1 MARLNKEALIKR
13 AIDAIVTD
21 GWTVARLDGDGVHP
35 ARFNMEQDGVC
46 HTVRLYIWN
55 LSHGG
60 KSRSE
65 EEFRIQVTGI
75 DQFEPEPNG
84 RTLILGWSEEFGVF
98 AGFDVQHR
106 LGALGTSPSI
116 QINATTL
123 TAAGADGAA
132 KQDKS
137 KGEWALGVR
146 SDKLGR
152 YVQHLAAAHSGD
164 LEPILDPDDR
174 PAADPLAS
182 EITILAN
189 DADSFD
195 LGGAKEAELRAE
207 LIAGVDDVLAALDG
221 GVNDTTPQIGHN
233 QPPGPVED
241 QPVLAPDVEAAAREI
256 RAQLES
262 GEPDPRSVGRAGA
275 FLAWAG
281 KLLDVAKREGAKV
294 LDKGKDM
301 AREYMAK
308 ALWGAAGTLGVTFKE
323 EIVDVLRHL
332 AGSVLNWLQHISIF

>member
-21 GWTVARLDGDGVHP
+21 GWTVTRLAADGVHP

-46 HTVRLYIWN
+46 HPVRLYIWN

-75 DQFEPEPNG
+75 DQFEAEANG

-98 AGFDVQHR
+98 AGFDVHHR

-123 TAAGADGAA
+123 TAAGANGAA

-137 KGEWALGVR
+137 KGEWALGLR

-152 YVQHLAAAHSGD
+152 YVQHLAAAHAGD
-164 LEPILDPDDR
+164 LEPILDADDR

-189 DADSFD
+189 DTGSFN
-195 LGGAKEAELRAE
+195 LGGAEETELRAQI
-207 LIAGVDDVLAALDG
+207 IASVDVVLTALDEG
-221 GVNDTTPQIGHN
+221 MEETTPQIGHN
-233 QPPGPVED
+233 QPPGPIED
-241 QPVLAPDVEAAAREI
+241 QPVLAPSVETAAREI
-256 RAQLES
+256 KAQLGS
-262 GEPDPRSVGRAGA
+262 GEPDPRSVGQAGA

-281 KLLDVAKREGAKV
+281 KLLEAAKREGAKV

-308 ALWGAAGTLGVTFKE
+308 ALWGTTGTIGVMFKE
-323 EIVDVLRHL
+323 EIVGMLRHL
-332 AGSVLNWLQHISIF
+332 ASGILNWLQHISIF

>member
-13 AIDAIVTD
+13 AIDAIVAD
-21 GWTVARLDGDGVHP
+21 GWAVARLGVEGAHP
-35 ARFNMEQDGVC
+35 ARFDMDRGGVC

-75 DQFEPEPNG
+75 DRFEPEANG

-106 LGALGTSPSI
+106 LGPLGSSPSI

-123 TAAGADGAA
+123 KAAGAKGAA

-137 KGEWALGVR
+137 MGEWALGVR

-152 YVQHLAAAHSGD
+152 YVQHLAAVHAGD
-164 LEPILDPDDR
+164 LEPILDADDR
-174 PAADPLAS
+174 PTADPLAS
-182 EITILAN
+182 EISLLTKGA
-189 DADSFD
+189 ARFE
-195 LGGAKEAELRAE
+195 LGGAEEAHLRAK
-207 LIAGVDDVLAALDG
+207 LIAETDDVLAVLNRGMEESA
-221 GVNDTTPQIGHN
+221 PQIGHN
-233 QPPGPVED
+233 KPPGPVED
-241 QPVLAPDVEAAAREI
+241 EAILALDIEAAAREV
-256 RAQLES
+256 RKNLGS
-262 GEPDPRSVGRAGA
+262 GEPDPRAVGRAGA

-281 KLLDVAKREGAKV
+281 KLLEISKQEGAKV

-308 ALWGAAGTLGVTFKE
+308 ALWGTAGTIGVMFKE
-323 EIVDVLRHL
+323 EIVEMLRHL
-332 AGSVLNWLQHISIF
+332 ATGILNWLQHISIF